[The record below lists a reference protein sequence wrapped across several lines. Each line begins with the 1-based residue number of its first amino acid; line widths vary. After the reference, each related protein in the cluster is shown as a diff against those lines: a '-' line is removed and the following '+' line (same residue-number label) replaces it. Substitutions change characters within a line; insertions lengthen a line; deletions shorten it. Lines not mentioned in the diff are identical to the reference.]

1 MQLVMAQKAQLQ
13 IASPLR
19 QPPLL
24 QLICSSLLVG
34 EQRQNDMAAVVEQAA
49 TLIKQT
55 LLSQQA
61 FLTVS
66 QWVAVAVVLVVA
78 AVMETTLHF
87 QQ

>member
-1 MQLVMAQKAQLQ
+1 MAQKAPHLT
-13 IASPLR
+13 ASPLW
-19 QPPLL
+19 QPHLL

-55 LLSQQA
+55 LLLPQA
-61 FLTVS
+61 LTTLRL
-66 QWVAVAVVLVVA
+66 ARAEVVLVVA

-87 QQ
+87 QP